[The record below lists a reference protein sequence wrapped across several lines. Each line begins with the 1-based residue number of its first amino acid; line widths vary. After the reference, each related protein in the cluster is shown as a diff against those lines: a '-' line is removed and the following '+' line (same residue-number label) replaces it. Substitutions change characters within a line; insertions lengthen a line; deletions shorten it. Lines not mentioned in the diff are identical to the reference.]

1 MSASLHQLKGESRA
15 LTQMDTY
22 TLQAKPVS
30 MGNDTY
36 HQLLV
41 GMVNMSF
48 LSLYLSFLQKKY
60 GFLLF
65 CQSLFH
71 QETNISFI
79 AKISVIFSDF

>member
-1 MSASLHQLKGESRA
+1 MSVSFHELKGESRA

-22 TLQAKPVS
+22 TPQAKPVS

-36 HQLLV
+36 HQLLLE
-41 GMVNMSF
+41 MVNMIF
-48 LSLYLSFLQKKY
+48 LSLYFSFLQKQIKN

-71 QETNISFI
+71 QEHGTPQP
-79 AKISVIFSDF
+79 